1 MCVKRYSTAWLN
13 AGCPILEMQ
22 SKKVSL
28 EEIFLE
34 LTESEKK
41 DDAAEKNKTTF
52 ENVEDAEKY
61 LEESSELDNGH
72 NEENENSDQNDGHI
86 EDALSEN
93 GEKKGEE

>member
-1 MCVKRYSTAWLN
+1 MVN

-28 EEIFLE
+28 GIYLE

-52 ENVEDAEKY
+52 EIAEDAEKY
-61 LEESSELDNGH
+61 LEGSSEPDNGH
-72 NEENENSDQNDGHI
+72 NEEKMRTPDQNDGHI
-86 EDALSEN
+86 EEDALSEN
-93 GEKKGEE
+93 GEKKGRINYACNI